1 MEIILKRRDDDG
13 KFTSKSKR
21 KKKTRHSSRQCR
33 RKGLVP
39 GVIYGKGINNFL
51 FEIGELELNHALS
64 VTGEHGLL
72 SINSQEGS
80 LNTLIKEVQRD
91 PVTRRVLHIDLEKV
105 EGNEEIETA
114 VPINYVGEE
123 YINKLD
129 AVLQK
134 NLDSIKVKCSP
145 SNIPKGVNLN
155 VGRAKPGDQFK
166 IADVEFGNEITVVDD
181 LNSIVASVSY
191 DQKIIT
197 QEVVDQEVAEN
208 RAKKES

>member
-1 MEIILKRRDDDG
+1 MMENLQINQRE
-13 KFTSKSKR
+13 
-21 KKKTRHSSRQCR
+21 KKTRHSSRQCR

-39 GVIYGKGINNFL
+39 GVLYGKGINNFL

-72 SINSQEGS
+72 NINSQEGS

-105 EGNEEIETA
+105 EGNEEIETV

-134 NLDSIKVKCSP
+134 NIDSIKVKCSS

-208 RAKKES
+208 RAKKEN

>member
-1 MEIILKRRDDDG
+1 MENLQVNQRE
-13 KFTSKSKR
+13 
-21 KKKTRHSSRQCR
+21 KKTRHSSRQCR

-208 RAKKES
+208 RAKKEN

>member
-1 MEIILKRRDDDG
+1 MENLQVNQREKN
-13 KFTSKSKR
+13 
-21 KKKTRHSSRQCR
+21 TRHSSRQCR

-39 GVIYGKGINNFL
+39 GILYGRGMNNFL

-80 LNTLIKEVQRD
+80 INTLIKEVQRD
-91 PVTRRVLHIDLEKV
+91 PVSRKVIHIDLEKV
-105 EGNEEIETA
+105 HEGEDIVTS
-114 VPINYVGEE
+114 VPINYIGEA

-134 NLDSIKVKCSP
+134 NKDTIRVKGELG
-145 SNIPKGVNLN
+145 NIPKSVELN
-155 VGRAKPGDQFK
+155 VGKAQPGDQFK
-166 IADVEFGNEITVVDD
+166 VSDVEFGSEITVVDD
-181 LNSIVASVSY
+181 FDSIVASVSY

-208 RAKKES
+208 RAKKEN

>member
-1 MEIILKRRDDDG
+1 MMENLQINQRE
-13 KFTSKSKR
+13 
-21 KKKTRHSSRQCR
+21 KKTRHSSRQCR

-39 GVIYGKGINNFL
+39 GVLYGKGINNFL

-72 SINSQEGS
+72 NINSQEGS

-105 EGNEEIETA
+105 EGNEEIET
-114 VPINYVGEE
+114 VVSINYVGEE

-134 NLDSIKVKCSP
+134 NIDSIKVKCSP

-208 RAKKES
+208 RAKKEN

>member
-1 MEIILKRRDDDG
+1 MENLQVNQRE
-13 KFTSKSKR
+13 
-21 KKKTRHSSRQCR
+21 KKTRHSSRQCR

-105 EGNEEIETA
+105 EGNEEIET
-114 VPINYVGEE
+114 VVSINYVGEE

>member
-1 MEIILKRRDDDG
+1 MENLQVNQRE
-13 KFTSKSKR
+13 
-21 KKKTRHSSRQCR
+21 KKTRHSSRQCR

-72 SINSQEGS
+72 NINSQEGS

-105 EGNEEIETA
+105 EGNEEIETS

-134 NLDSIKVKCSP
+134 NIDSIKVKCSP

>member
-1 MEIILKRRDDDG
+1 MENLQVNQRE
-13 KFTSKSKR
+13 
-21 KKKTRHSSRQCR
+21 KKTRHSSRQCR

-114 VPINYVGEE
+114 DPINYVGEE

>member
-1 MEIILKRRDDDG
+1 MMENLQINQRE
-13 KFTSKSKR
+13 
-21 KKKTRHSSRQCR
+21 KKTRHSSRQCR

-39 GVIYGKGINNFL
+39 GVLYGKGINNFL

-72 SINSQEGS
+72 NINSQEGS

-105 EGNEEIETA
+105 EGNEEIET
-114 VPINYVGEE
+114 VIPINYVGEE

-134 NLDSIKVKCSP
+134 NIDSIKVKCSP

-208 RAKKES
+208 RAKKEN

>member
-1 MEIILKRRDDDG
+1 MENLQVNQRE
-13 KFTSKSKR
+13 
-21 KKKTRHSSRQCR
+21 KKTRHSSRQCR

-134 NLDSIKVKCSP
+134 NLDSIKVKCST

>member
-1 MEIILKRRDDDG
+1 MENLQVNQRE
-13 KFTSKSKR
+13 
-21 KKKTRHSSRQCR
+21 KKTRHSSRQCR

-72 SINSQEGS
+72 SINSQDGS

>member
-1 MEIILKRRDDDG
+1 MENLQVNQRE
-13 KFTSKSKR
+13 
-21 KKKTRHSSRQCR
+21 KKTRHSSRQCR

-72 SINSQEGS
+72 NINSQEGS

-208 RAKKES
+208 RAKKEN

>member
-1 MEIILKRRDDDG
+1 MENLQINQRE
-13 KFTSKSKR
+13 
-21 KKKTRHSSRQCR
+21 KKTRHSSRQCR

-39 GVIYGKGINNFL
+39 GVLYGKGINNFL

-105 EGNEEIETA
+105 EGNEEIETV

-134 NLDSIKVKCSP
+134 NIDSIKVKCSP

-208 RAKKES
+208 RAKKEN

>member
-1 MEIILKRRDDDG
+1 MENLQINQRE
-13 KFTSKSKR
+13 
-21 KKKTRHSSRQCR
+21 KKTRHSSRQCR

-39 GVIYGKGINNFL
+39 GVLYGKGINNFL

-72 SINSQEGS
+72 NINSQEGS

-105 EGNEEIETA
+105 EGNEEIETV

-134 NLDSIKVKCSP
+134 NIDSIKVKCSP

-155 VGRAKPGDQFK
+155 VGRAKPGEQFK

-208 RAKKES
+208 RAKKEN

>member
-1 MEIILKRRDDDG
+1 MENLQVNQRE
-13 KFTSKSKR
+13 
-21 KKKTRHSSRQCR
+21 KKTRHSSRQCR

-145 SNIPKGVNLN
+145 SNCKGS
-155 VGRAKPGDQFK
+155 KFK
-166 IADVEFGNEITVVDD
+166 CGK
-181 LNSIVASVSY
+181 S
-191 DQKIIT
+191 
-197 QEVVDQEVAEN
+197 
-208 RAKKES
+208 

>member
-1 MEIILKRRDDDG
+1 MENLQVNQRE
-13 KFTSKSKR
+13 
-21 KKKTRHSSRQCR
+21 KKTRHSSRQCR

-72 SINSQEGS
+72 NINSQEGS

-166 IADVEFGNEITVVDD
+166 IADVEFGNEITVVND

>member
-1 MEIILKRRDDDG
+1 MENLQINQRE
-13 KFTSKSKR
+13 
-21 KKKTRHSSRQCR
+21 KKTRHSSRQCR

-39 GVIYGKGINNFL
+39 GVLYGKGINNFL

-72 SINSQEGS
+72 NINSQEGS

-91 PVTRRVLHIDLEKV
+91 PVTRKVLHIDLEKV

>member
-1 MEIILKRRDDDG
+1 MENLQINQRE
-13 KFTSKSKR
+13 
-21 KKKTRHSSRQCR
+21 KKTRHSSRQCR

-39 GVIYGKGINNFL
+39 GVLYGKGINNFL

-72 SINSQEGS
+72 NINSQEGS

-105 EGNEEIETA
+105 EGNEEIETV

-134 NLDSIKVKCSP
+134 NIDSIKVKCSP
-145 SNIPKGVNLN
+145 SNIPKGLNLN

-208 RAKKES
+208 RAKKEN

>member
-1 MEIILKRRDDDG
+1 MMENLQVNQRE
-13 KFTSKSKR
+13 
-21 KKKTRHSSRQCR
+21 KKTRHSSRQCR

-181 LNSIVASVSY
+181 SNSIVASVSY

>member
-1 MEIILKRRDDDG
+1 MENLQVNQRE
-13 KFTSKSKR
+13 
-21 KKKTRHSSRQCR
+21 KKTRHSSRQCR
-33 RKGLVP
+33 RNGLVP
-39 GVIYGKGINNFL
+39 GVIYGKGTNNFL

-72 SINSQEGS
+72 NINSQEGS

-134 NLDSIKVKCSP
+134 NIDSIKVKCSP

-155 VGRAKPGDQFK
+155 VGRAKPGEQFK

>member
-1 MEIILKRRDDDG
+1 MENLQVNQRE
-13 KFTSKSKR
+13 
-21 KKKTRHSSRQCR
+21 KKTRHSSRQCR

-114 VPINYVGEE
+114 APINYVGEE

>member
-1 MEIILKRRDDDG
+1 MENLQVNQRE
-13 KFTSKSKR
+13 
-21 KKKTRHSSRQCR
+21 KKTRHSSRQCR

-39 GVIYGKGINNFL
+39 GVIFVKVIYNLL

>member
-1 MEIILKRRDDDG
+1 MENLQINQRE
-13 KFTSKSKR
+13 
-21 KKKTRHSSRQCR
+21 KKTRHSSRQCR

-114 VPINYVGEE
+114 GPINYVGEE

>member
-1 MEIILKRRDDDG
+1 MENLQVNQREKN
-13 KFTSKSKR
+13 
-21 KKKTRHSSRQCR
+21 TRHSSRQCR

-39 GVIYGKGINNFL
+39 GILYGRGMNNFL

-80 LNTLIKEVQRD
+80 INTLIKEVQRD
-91 PVTRRVLHIDLEKV
+91 PVSRKVIHIDLEKV
-105 EGNEEIETA
+105 DEGEDIVTS
-114 VPINYVGEE
+114 VPINYIGEA

-134 NLDSIKVKCSP
+134 NKDTIKVKGALG
-145 SNIPKGVNLN
+145 NIPKSVELN
-155 VGRAKPGDQFK
+155 VGKAQPGDQFK
-166 IADVEFGNEITVVDD
+166 VSDVEFGNEITVVDD
-181 LNSIVASVSY
+181 FDSIVASVSY

-208 RAKKES
+208 RAKKEN

>member
-1 MEIILKRRDDDG
+1 MENLQINQRE
-13 KFTSKSKR
+13 
-21 KKKTRHSSRQCR
+21 KKTRHSSRKCR

-39 GVIYGKGINNFL
+39 GVLYGKGINNFL

-72 SINSQEGS
+72 NINSQEGS

-105 EGNEEIETA
+105 EGNEEIETV

-134 NLDSIKVKCSP
+134 NIDSIKVKCSP

-208 RAKKES
+208 RAKKEN

>member
-1 MEIILKRRDDDG
+1 MMENLQVNQRE
-13 KFTSKSKR
+13 
-21 KKKTRHSSRQCR
+21 KKTRHSSRQCR

-72 SINSQEGS
+72 NINSQEGS

-91 PVTRRVLHIDLEKV
+91 TVTRRVLHIDLEKV

-134 NLDSIKVKCSP
+134 NIDSIKVKCSP

-155 VGRAKPGDQFK
+155 VGRAKPGEQFK

>member
-1 MEIILKRRDDDG
+1 MENLQVNQRE
-13 KFTSKSKR
+13 
-21 KKKTRHSSRQCR
+21 KKTRHSSRQCR

-181 LNSIVASVSY
+181 LNYIVASVSY

>member
-1 MEIILKRRDDDG
+1 MMENLQVNQRE
-13 KFTSKSKR
+13 
-21 KKKTRHSSRQCR
+21 KKTRHSSRQCR

-145 SNIPKGVNLN
+145 SNIPEGVNLN

>member
-1 MEIILKRRDDDG
+1 MMENLQVNQRE
-13 KFTSKSKR
+13 
-21 KKKTRHSSRQCR
+21 KKTRHSSRQCR

-72 SINSQEGS
+72 NINSQEGS

-134 NLDSIKVKCSP
+134 NIDSIKVKCSP
-145 SNIPKGVNLN
+145 SNIPNGVNLN

>member
-1 MEIILKRRDDDG
+1 MENLQVNQRE
-13 KFTSKSKR
+13 
-21 KKKTRHSSRQCR
+21 KKTRHSSRQCR

-155 VGRAKPGDQFK
+155 VGRAKPGEQFK

>member
-1 MEIILKRRDDDG
+1 MENLQVNQRE
-13 KFTSKSKR
+13 
-21 KKKTRHSSRQCR
+21 KKTRHSSRQCR

-155 VGRAKPGDQFK
+155 VGRAKHGDQFK

>member
-1 MEIILKRRDDDG
+1 MENLQINQRE
-13 KFTSKSKR
+13 
-21 KKKTRHSSRQCR
+21 KKTRHSSRQCR

-39 GVIYGKGINNFL
+39 GVLYGKGINNFL

-72 SINSQEGS
+72 NINAQEGS

-91 PVTRRVLHIDLEKV
+91 PVTRRVLHIDLEKI
-105 EGNEEIETA
+105 EGNEEIETV

-134 NLDSIKVKCSP
+134 NIDSIKVKCSP

-208 RAKKES
+208 RAKKEN

>member
-1 MEIILKRRDDDG
+1 MENLQVNQRE
-13 KFTSKSKR
+13 
-21 KKKTRHSSRQCR
+21 KKTRHSSRQCR

-208 RAKKES
+208 RAKKESQYKLNIN

>member
-1 MEIILKRRDDDG
+1 MENLQVNQRE
-13 KFTSKSKR
+13 
-21 KKKTRHSSRQCR
+21 KKTRHSSRQCR

-51 FEIGELELNHALS
+51 FEIGELDLNHALS

>member
-1 MEIILKRRDDDG
+1 MENLQVNQRE
-13 KFTSKSKR
+13 
-21 KKKTRHSSRQCR
+21 KKTRHSSRQCR

-114 VPINYVGEE
+114 VPINYVG
-123 YINKLD
+123 
-129 AVLQK
+129 
-134 NLDSIKVKCSP
+134 
-145 SNIPKGVNLN
+145 
-155 VGRAKPGDQFK
+155 DQFK

>member
-1 MEIILKRRDDDG
+1 MENLQVNQRE
-13 KFTSKSKR
+13 
-21 KKKTRHSSRQCR
+21 KKTRHSSRQCR

-181 LNSIVASVSY
+181 SNSIVASVSY

>member
-1 MEIILKRRDDDG
+1 MENLQVNQRE
-13 KFTSKSKR
+13 
-21 KKKTRHSSRQCR
+21 KKTRHSSRQCR

-197 QEVVDQEVAEN
+197 QEVVDQEVAKN

>member
-1 MEIILKRRDDDG
+1 MENLQINQRE
-13 KFTSKSKR
+13 
-21 KKKTRHSSRQCR
+21 KKTRHSSRQCR

-39 GVIYGKGINNFL
+39 GVLYGKGINNFL

-72 SINSQEGS
+72 NINSQEGS

-91 PVTRRVLHIDLEKV
+91 PVTRRVLHIDLEKI
-105 EGNEEIETA
+105 EGNEEIETV

-134 NLDSIKVKCSP
+134 NIDSIKVKCSP

-208 RAKKES
+208 RAKKEN

>member
-1 MEIILKRRDDDG
+1 MENLQVNQRE
-13 KFTSKSKR
+13 
-21 KKKTRHSSRQCR
+21 KKTRHSSRQCR

-64 VTGEHGLL
+64 ITGEHGLL

-181 LNSIVASVSY
+181 LNSILASVSY

>member
-1 MEIILKRRDDDG
+1 MENLQVNQRE
-13 KFTSKSKR
+13 
-21 KKKTRHSSRQCR
+21 KKTRHSSRQCR

-129 AVLQK
+129 AVLNQIQ
-134 NLDSIKVKCSP
+134 LYSYLLPTVK
-145 SNIPKGVNLN
+145 IGN
-155 VGRAKPGDQFK
+155 VIMDFREKYTLPDCKKKRGGRD
-166 IADVEFGNEITVVDD
+166 EE
-181 LNSIVASVSY
+181 
-191 DQKIIT
+191 
-197 QEVVDQEVAEN
+197 
-208 RAKKES
+208 